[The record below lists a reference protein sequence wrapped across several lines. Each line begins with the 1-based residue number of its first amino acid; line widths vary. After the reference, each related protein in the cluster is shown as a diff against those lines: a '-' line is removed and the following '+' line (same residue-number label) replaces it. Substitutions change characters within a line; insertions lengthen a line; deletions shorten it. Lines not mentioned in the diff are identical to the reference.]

1 MFINTLI
8 KKMESISKLLVSEIF
23 VKILVLFEACFLN
36 CTGDVV
42 SCAQYVTRV
51 HRCITGELVLRAKL
65 TRVLNRK
72 FNLGK
77 WSKILEVELLFVVYL
92 TMLFQ

>member
-1 MFINTLI
+1 L
-8 KKMESISKLLVSEIF
+8 KHV
-23 VKILVLFEACFLN
+23 FLN
-36 CTGDVV
+36 CTGDIV

-65 TRVLNRK
+65 SRVLNRK

-77 WSKILEVELLFVVYL
+77 WGKILEVDIFVCSLFNNDFSVTETRVA
-92 TMLFQ
+92 